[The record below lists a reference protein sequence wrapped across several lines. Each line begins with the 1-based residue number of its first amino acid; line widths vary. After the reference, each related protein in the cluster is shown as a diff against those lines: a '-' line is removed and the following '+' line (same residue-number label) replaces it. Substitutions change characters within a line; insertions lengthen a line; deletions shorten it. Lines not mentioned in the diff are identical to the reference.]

1 MSLLGVVG
9 CLFHIITTQ
18 PAQDG
23 DDGGEDEP
31 DEETER
37 DGGRARV
44 HYVASLEES
53 GTARRG
59 GGDGAEVGQIRLQ
72 LFHSA
77 LSQSLVFLALSSSSK
92 HEDATQP
99 RSTKKN
105 FNFQTS

>member
-77 LSQSLVFLALSSSSK
+77 LSQSLVFNEGALYSP
-92 HEDATQP
+92 HGVLVCLVDLVLLL
-99 RSTKKN
+99 R
-105 FNFQTS
+105 TSLR